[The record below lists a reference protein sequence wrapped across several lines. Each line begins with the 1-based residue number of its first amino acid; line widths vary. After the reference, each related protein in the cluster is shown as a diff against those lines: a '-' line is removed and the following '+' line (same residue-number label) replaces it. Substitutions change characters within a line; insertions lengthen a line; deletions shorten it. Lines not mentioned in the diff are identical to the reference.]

1 MLRWHP
7 PSIRDLIINPRSYS
21 CTCESYLIAH
31 TLNSSATGL
40 ALAPGGPGLRCWVCG
55 EDATPH
61 DTNPESRQ
69 EQIKQTEQ
77 LGIAAPALQPNS
89 LKTSW
94 CSSRFEQQPEG
105 RFS

>member
-1 MLRWHP
+1 MLRN
-7 PSIRDLIINPRSYS
+7 DLRNY
-21 CTCESYLIAH
+21 TCERESYLIAH

-40 ALAPGGPGLRCWVCG
+40 ALAPGGPGLRCWICG

-69 EQIKQTEQ
+69 EQIMQTEQ

-94 CSSRFEQQPEG
+94 CSTRLVQPPEC
-105 RFS
+105 RFSERGFNYPLS